1 MPYTYREISK
11 KLEKLGFVILRR
23 GKGSHVVFGKDDIRI
38 IVPRHGGKDISPGV
52 EKKIIKLVEL
62 SPEDFRSI

>member
-1 MPYTYREISK
+1 MPYNYREISK
-11 KLEKLGFVILRR
+11 RLEKLGFVVLRR

-52 EKKIIKLVEL
+52 EKKIIKSVGL
-62 SPEDFRSI
+62 SSEDFRAI